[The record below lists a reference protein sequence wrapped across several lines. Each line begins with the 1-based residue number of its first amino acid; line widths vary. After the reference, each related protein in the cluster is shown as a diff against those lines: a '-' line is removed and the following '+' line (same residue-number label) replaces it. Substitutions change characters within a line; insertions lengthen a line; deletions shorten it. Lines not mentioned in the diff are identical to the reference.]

1 MFDANRVLIEA
12 FVDTLRRSYRELYPG
27 LPAELDAGLERAAR
41 TALATVRRCDCPYHD
56 LEHTLL
62 VTDAGMAILRG
73 RQIARGDLA
82 PSSWLQAV
90 VALLFHDLGY
100 LRGLLRDD
108 QAGAYLA
115 DPDGRRV
122 TPPPG
127 ATDAFLTPYHV
138 SRGSMYVTERLACD
152 PVIDCAAVAAY
163 IEMTRFP
170 VPDDPFYQ
178 SLDSIGALVRAADL
192 IGQMGDPNY
201 PMKQARLFSELKET
215 GDADRLGY
223 SSPDVLRRDFPRF
236 FYRQVYPYLPVA
248 LDFLHRTV
256 EGEQWIANLIRHLHG
271 DRIDPQSA
279 PVVRTI
285 PSSLEELHAHTPA
298 DGGTGRMAAA
308 AR

>member
-12 FVDTLRRSYRELYPG
+12 FVDTARQSYRELYPG

-73 RQIARGDLA
+73 RQLARGDLDPA
-82 PSSWLQAV
+82 TWLQAV
-90 VALLFHDLGY
+90 VAMLFHDLGY

-108 QAGAYLA
+108 RVGAYLA
-115 DPDGRRV
+115 DPSGRRV
-122 TPPPG
+122 TPPPD

-138 SRGSMYVTERLACD
+138 SRGSMYVMERFAGD
-152 PVIDCAAVAAY
+152 PVIDGTAVAAC

-170 VPDDPFYQ
+170 VPDEPTYQ
-178 SLDSIGALVRAADL
+178 SLDSLGALVRAADL

-201 PMKQARLFSELKET
+201 PMKQTRLFAELKET
-215 GDADRLGY
+215 GEADRLGY
-223 SSPDVLRRDFPRF
+223 ASAAVLRGDFPRF

-248 LDFLHRTV
+248 LDYLHQTQ

-271 DRIDPQSA
+271 DGLDPQVA
-279 PVVRTI
+279 PVVRAV
-285 PSSLEELHAHTPA
+285 PASLEELHARTPVTQIA
-298 DGGTGRMAAA
+298 SGNG
-308 AR
+308 